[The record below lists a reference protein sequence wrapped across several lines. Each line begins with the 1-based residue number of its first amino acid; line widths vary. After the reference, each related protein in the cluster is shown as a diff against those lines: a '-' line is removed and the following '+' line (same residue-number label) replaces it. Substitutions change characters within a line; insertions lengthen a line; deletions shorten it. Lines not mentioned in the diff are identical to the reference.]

1 MTDTATLPPP
11 SSPPLGPKSA
21 RLFYVE
27 DVFVPTAE
35 GPESHYSLLRI
46 PDTAYGAEHPLVD
59 SSYVV
64 TLDHI
69 DRVLERTKAV
79 LNQYHVN
86 TASNVSSDDS
96 PQSSNPYVMLPAA

>member
-1 MTDTATLPPP
+1 MTDTATL
-11 SSPPLGPKSA
+11 PPLGPKSA

-59 SSYVV
+59 SSYHV
-64 TLDHI
+64 TQSLPNS
-69 DRVLERTKAV
+69 V
-79 LNQYHVN
+79 YHVN
-86 TASNVSSDDS
+86 SAPNTSSNTN
-96 PQSSNPYVMLPAA
+96 PQSSNPYISQV